1 MKGFLIVKIEIIR
14 IFNGYGYKKEREETV
29 SLFLFWFFSL
39 SLTLGFA
46 QVYSITLVKCI
57 TST

>member
-1 MKGFLIVKIEIIR
+1 MVMDI
-14 IFNGYGYKKEREETV
+14 KKEREETV

-46 QVYSITLVKCI
+46 QVYFITLVKCI